1 MKAAA
6 QVAREPAMPPRA
18 FFLAP
23 SPVLARRLLG
33 CVLTSDA
40 PGGLCSGI
48 IVETEAYTREDPA
61 SHSRMGPTARNR
73 PMFEGGGLAYVYFV
87 YGMHCCFNV
96 TAGGPGDGEAVLV
109 RAVEPLD
116 GLDAMMQ
123 RRGTREVRLLASG
136 PGRLCSAMGI
146 GLGISGTDLSSGP
159 VRVLARTPELSPRS
173 IASSPRIGVRAAAD
187 RPWRFYVR
195 DSPFLSR
202 RCE

>member
-1 MKAAA
+1 MCAAPGL
-6 QVAREPAMPPRA
+6 ELPPRS
-18 FFLAP
+18 FFLAS
-23 SPVLARRLLG
+23 SPDLARRLLG
-33 CVLTSDA
+33 CVLTSET

-48 IVETEAYTREDPA
+48 IVETEAYTRDDPA

-96 TAGGPGDGEAVLV
+96 TSGGPGDGEAVLV
-109 RAVEPLD
+109 RALEPLE

-123 RRGTREVRLLASG
+123 RRGTREIRLLASG
-136 PGRLCSAMGI
+136 PGRLCAAMGI
-146 GLGISGTDLSSGP
+146 GLGISGTDLSAGP
-159 VRVLARTPELSPRS
+159 VRVLVRAQGLPPRS
-173 IASSPRIGVRAAAD
+173 IASSARIGVRAAAD

-202 RCE
+202 R